1 MAPSPIRAF
10 ALKALLWLPASFFL
24 WFWFASPLVWPV
36 VHLAGHVLVAAMPG
50 LFGEVTQHGY
60 LMDVTTHVLVSQ
72 IGVDGYP
79 ARGELVL
86 TINPM
91 IYGYSLP
98 LFAGLAMATPTSA
111 RRCTLQLMVALVVIW
126 LAQTFGVVCESLKL
140 LAFDAGA
147 AGAGALENA
156 ALSAN
161 AVALA
166 YQFGYLIL
174 PAVLPIALWLGL
186 NRRFIEALVG
196 YPGEP
201 VVGSRGRNKAANG
214 LDTR

>member
-36 VHLAGHVLVAAMPG
+36 VHLAGYVLMATLPG
-50 LFGEVTQHGY
+50 VFGEAMQHGY

-72 IGVDGYP
+72 IGADGNP

-111 RRCTLQLMVALVVIW
+111 WRCTLQLILALVAIW
-126 LAQTFGVVCESLKL
+126 LAQTFGVVCESFKL
-140 LAFDAGA
+140 LAFDAGTV
-147 AGAGALENA
+147 GAGAIENA
-156 ALSAN
+156 GLSAN

-196 YPGEP
+196 HSGEP
-201 VVGSRGRNKAANG
+201 VVGSQGRNKAASR